1 VPKSVNGLTRFTRA
15 MSPRALVYRSE
26 NESQEESPC
35 PTQQKETTKQVGT
48 ETAGDLP
55 DDYSARRRLMS
66 PLDAGTERLKVTS
79 ESSKGSFT

>member
-1 VPKSVNGLTRFTRA
+1 
-15 MSPRALVYRSE
+15 MSDAAERNTEAGR
-26 NESQEESPC
+26 
-35 PTQQKETTKQVGT
+35 T